1 MKGCLSRNWDYMLI
15 LAVRCV
21 CGVLLIASSEAFGQT
36 CSVTLRTEHSGGDGW
51 TFYIDTSGCSSA
63 QCGIGGNRHRCN
75 WNWSVAGSHI
85 TGPQSNKLIRG
96 LSAGDSYTARF
107 EVWACAWPR
116 TDHCPNPTATATSNS
131 VTLRRPLPSTPPAP
145 TLSVSTACDSNV
157 AGGWGIGVTASFSE
171 PVDRTCFSL
180 NAARAG
186 CTASKSYFI
195 PGRDYDLG
203 GGTYWTVMGSN
214 GTSSPFSYGPAVR
227 VVAQEP
233 DCSSTVS
240 DPPPDNGG
248 NTGGSGSGNS
258 GQGGGSGS
266 DDSGSGSTGG
276 SGSSGSSRNCNPEY
290 RTSVTRLILSH
301 TPDDPEHGPAILGI
315 RSDML
320 GGNGQKEVSDVA
332 TLYTDLEL
340 PSDYAKPFVLT
351 NRGRVEV
358 EREYGEVLN
367 EPVSIPGMDETWFAY
382 RFRVSEMSYPLF
394 SRAGTRI
401 TFGGWRF
408 LLQRPVSQSIMTE
421 CR

>member
-21 CGVLLIASSEAFGQT
+21 WGVLLIASSEAFGQT

-107 EVWACAWPR
+107 EVWACEWPR

-131 VTLRRPLPSTPPAP
+131 VTLRGPTPPTLPTPSTPNLVRTEVRCIDGNPHF
-145 TLSVSTACDSNV
+145 S
-157 AGGWGIGVTASFSE
+157 VTAN
-171 PVDRTCFSL
+171 PDGRADRL
-180 NAARAG
+180 
-186 CTASKSYFI
+186 CTSYNPPRGKS
-195 PGRDYDLG
+195 G
-203 GGTYWTVMGSN
+203 GGACQKGYTYDFGKN
-214 GTSSPFSYGPAVR
+214 SPFPWYFWLRNSDGKGAFAVGTYETVNR
-227 VVAQEP
+227 P
-233 DCSSTVS
+233 NCPSTGRS
-240 DPPPDNGG
+240 PDNGED
-248 NTGGSGSGNS
+248 TDESDSGNS
-258 GQGGGSGS
+258 GQGGGSGG

-320 GGNGQKEVSDVA
+320 GGDGQKEVSDVA

-382 RFRVSEMSYPLF
+382 RFRVSEVSYPLF

>member
-1 MKGCLSRNWDYMLI
+1 MKGYLSRNWDYMLI

-21 CGVLLIASSEAFGQT
+21 CGMLLIASSEAFGQT
-36 CSVTLRTEHSGGDGW
+36 CSVTLRTEHHGGDGW
-51 TFYIDTSGCSSA
+51 VFYIDTSGCSSA
-63 QCGIGGNRHRCN
+63 QCGIGGQTSRCN
-75 WNWSVAGSHI
+75 WNWSVAGHSI
-85 TGPQSNKLIRG
+85 NGPQRNKLIQG
-96 LSAGDSYTARF
+96 LSVGDSYTARF

-116 TDHCPNPTATATSNS
+116 TDQCPNPTATATSNS
-131 VTLRRPLPSTPPAP
+131 VTLRGPSLPPVPSAP
-145 TLSVSTACDSNV
+145 TLSVSTSCNPEYG
-157 AGGWGIGVTASFSE
+157 GGWGVEITASYSK
-171 PVDRTCFSL
+171 PVDSTCFSTKGK
-180 NAARAG
+180 RSG
-186 CTASKSYFI
+186 CQKDHSFFI
-195 PGRDYDLG
+195 PGNSYTSDWTALG
-203 GGTYWTVMGSN
+203 RN
-214 GTSSPFSYGPAVR
+214 GTSRPFSYGPAVSI
-227 VVAQEP
+227 VASKP
-233 DCSSTVS
+233 DCSSTGS
-240 DPPPDNGG
+240 DPPDENGG

-320 GGNGQKEVSDVA
+320 GGDGQKEVSDVA

-382 RFRVSEMSYPLF
+382 RFRVSEVSYSLF

-401 TFGGWRF
+401 TFGGWKF